1 MNIDYELEGRTIAM
15 PQKHKTSESAQT
27 ELGERI
33 REIREYLG
41 LSQSDV
47 AAHLDLQRPAVGAIE
62 AGKRRLTATELK
74 LLAELFR
81 YPVSY
86 LLGTEEEKAPAEIIS
101 LARATKNLTE
111 KDRKELLRFAEFLKY
126 QSGSARGKGSR

>member
-1 MNIDYELEGRTIAM
+1 M
-15 PQKHKTSESAQT
+15 PQKRKASELAQAA
-27 ELGERI
+27 LGERI

-47 AAHLDLQRPAVGAIE
+47 AAHLNLQRPAVGAIE

-86 LLGTEEEKAPAEIIS
+86 LLGTEEEKAPAEVIA
-101 LARATKNLTE
+101 LARATKSLTE

-126 QSGSARGKGSR
+126 QSGPMRERGSR

>member
-1 MNIDYELEGRTIAM
+1 M
-15 PQKHKTSESAQT
+15 PQKNDANAAQT
-27 ELGERI
+27 QLGERI

-47 AAHLDLQRPAVGAIE
+47 AAHLNLQRPAVGAIE

-74 LLAELFR
+74 QLAELFR

-86 LLGTEEEKAPAEIIS
+86 ILGTDEEGPPAEVIA

-126 QSGSARGKGSR
+126 QSGSAKQKGSR